1 MRPKAE
7 LRARLE
13 ALAETDPALDI
24 LLRLRAVAPD
34 PDGRHVLMWLDP
46 KVAGDSHAERERRAA
61 TVH

>member
-1 MRPKAE
+1 MSKNPR

-34 PDGRHVLMWLDP
+34 PDGKHVLLWLDP
-46 KVAGDSHAERERRAA
+46 KAAGDST